1 MSNSYQNGKIYKI
14 TSSQTDL
21 IYVGSTIQSLDE
33 RFKKHKN
40 NFKNNNS
47 SITSKEIL
55 KYDDAKIELIE
66 LYPCN
71 SQEELYKREGVYIKT
86 LNCVN
91 RKVEGRDSKSKEYYE
106 ENKEKMKEYQ
116 KEYRQRNKEIYKE
129 YMMQYAVKNQ
139 NRIKQ
144 NRTQREKMNSAY
156 YEKKT

>member
-1 MSNSYQNGKIYKI
+1 
-14 TSSQTDL
+14 
-21 IYVGSTIQSLDE
+21 
-33 RFKKHKN
+33 
-40 NFKNNNS
+40 
-47 SITSKEIL
+47 
-55 KYDDAKIELIE
+55 
-66 LYPCN
+66 
-71 SQEELYKREGVYIKT
+71 
-86 LNCVN
+86 VN

-116 KEYRQRNKEIYKE
+116 KEYRQRNKEKYKE

>member
-1 MSNSYQNGKIYKI
+1 MSNNYQNGKIYKI

-21 IYVGSTIQSLDE
+21 IYVGSTIQSLDD

-66 LYPCN
+66 FYPCN
-71 SQEELYKREGVYIKT
+71 SEEELYKREGEYIKT

-91 RKVEGRDSKSKEYYE
+91 RKVEGRDPKEYYE

-116 KEYRQRNKEIYKE
+116 KKYRERNNENIKE
-129 YMMQYAVKNQ
+129 YMMKYSQKNQ
-139 NRIKQ
+139 ERLKKNRMHRMMI
-144 NRTQREKMNSAY
+144 NRDY
-156 YEKKT
+156 YKKKTD